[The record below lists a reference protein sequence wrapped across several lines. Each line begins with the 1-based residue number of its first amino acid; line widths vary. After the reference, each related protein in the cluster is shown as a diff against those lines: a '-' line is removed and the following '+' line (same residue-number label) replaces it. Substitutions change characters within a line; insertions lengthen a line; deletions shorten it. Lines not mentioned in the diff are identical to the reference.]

1 MHTRELLQEHRK
13 LEKTD
18 PAAAQALLETNKS
31 NELFVSLVQLRNEI
45 LPAIIKMFSAVIDEE
60 FDRSDRSD
68 L

>member
-1 MHTRELLQEHRK
+1 MHTRELLPEHRK